1 MEYVAVIQVKGPWTG
16 CCTVA
21 IFLTRLDELWV
32 HMGGLAAA
40 SARHCSFADAA
51 FDLSRTQ
58 TSMVCLVPL
67 ELNGNVLQSWW
78 DHERAVALLAV
89 PLMRLGDLW
98 IFVGGLAS
106 ASTRPC

>member
-1 MEYVAVIQVKGPWTG
+1 MIAGPWTS

-21 IFLTRLDELWV
+21 IFLMKLDELLV
-32 HMGGLAAA
+32 NRGGLASGSAWHCLFAGAA
-40 SARHCSFADAA
+40 SN
-51 FDLSRTQ
+51 LSWAQ
-58 TSMVCLVPL
+58 TAMACLVPL

>member
-1 MEYVAVIQVKGPWTG
+1 
-16 CCTVA
+16 
-21 IFLTRLDELWV
+21 
-32 HMGGLAAA
+32 
-40 SARHCSFADAA
+40 
-51 FDLSRTQ
+51 
-58 TSMVCLVPL
+58 MVCLVPQ

-106 ASTRPC
+106 ASTQVLPQN